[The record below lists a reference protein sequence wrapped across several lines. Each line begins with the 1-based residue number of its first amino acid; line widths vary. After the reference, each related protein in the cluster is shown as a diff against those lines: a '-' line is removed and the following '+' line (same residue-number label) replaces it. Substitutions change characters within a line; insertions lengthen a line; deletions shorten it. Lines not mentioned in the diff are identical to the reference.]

1 MELDDWVDE
10 VSGATF
16 VWYVKRLS
24 GNDTQLTGGHQA
36 GPYIP
41 KALAFDLCPQFSDLS
56 LKNPRSPVRLTV
68 SPDGFATT
76 ANLIYYN
83 NKFHENP
90 SSGRDETRLTR
101 LGGRDNPLLDT
112 ENTGALTVFAFSRTP
127 PVQCQVWICRNP
139 EQEAY
144 LEDEFG
150 PVEPS
155 ETILW
160 SPSTNALIGERE
172 PPRGSCS
179 LSAEQIPG
187 EWLVKFPSGLEVIQK
202 AISLRP
208 DFNRSVDDRLMRR
221 RDCEYE
227 VFKSVEHAF
236 FFPKVTSGFESLEDF
251 LAVAQSVLQSRKS
264 RAGKSLE
271 YHAKSIFD
279 EEGLVEGADYEYNPK
294 IEGNKQPDFLF
305 PTVANYNDG
314 SFPSE
319 RLAVL
324 AAKTT
329 CKDRWRQVL
338 NEADRVPIKHLLT
351 LQEGVS
357 LTQYREMQESGVR
370 LVVPKGLHE
379 KYPREIRAEL
389 LTLTDFIRQVRR
401 EAA

>member
-1 MELDDWVDE
+1 V
-10 VSGATF
+10 
-16 VWYVKRLS
+16 
-24 GNDTQLTGGHQA
+24 QL
-36 GPYIP
+36 
-41 KALAFDLCPQFSDLS
+41 KVL
-56 LKNPRSPVRLTV
+56 
-68 SPDGFATT
+68 PDGFVTT

-101 LGGRDNPLLDT
+101 LGGRENPLLDP
-112 ENTGALTVFAFSRTP
+112 ENTGALTVFAFSRIA
-127 PVQCQVWICRNP
+127 PVQCQVWVCRNP

-160 SPSTNALIGERE
+160 SPSTNALVGDKEE
-172 PPRGSCS
+172 HRGACS
-179 LSAEQIPG
+179 LSEVQIPS

-221 RDCEYE
+221 RDCEFE
-227 VFKSVEHAF
+227 VFKSIEQAF
-236 FFPKVTSGFESLEDF
+236 FFPRVSSGFESLEDF
-251 LAVAQSVLQSRKS
+251 LAIAQSILQSRKS

-305 PTVANYNDG
+305 PTIANYNDG
-314 SFPSE
+314 AFPSE

-329 CKDRWRQVL
+329 CKDRWRQIL

-379 KYPREIRAEL
+379 KYPKEIRAEL
-389 LTLTDFIRQVRR
+389 LTLSGFIRQVHSGSN
-401 EAA
+401 